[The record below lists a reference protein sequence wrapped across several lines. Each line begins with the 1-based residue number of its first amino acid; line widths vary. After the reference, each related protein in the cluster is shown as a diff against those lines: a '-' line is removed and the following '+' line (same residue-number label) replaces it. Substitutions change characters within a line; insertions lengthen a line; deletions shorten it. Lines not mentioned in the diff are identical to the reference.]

1 MPKDKIQPSAA
12 LAAIELL
19 ERLNADFPQL
29 ASKQSRQCVVDWKR
43 LMTKTAPPP
52 PQPQTAIRP
61 TERESDTRRV
71 ATAATPLDRE
81 IPVSQGTADERAELA
96 EFALTALQSS
106 PVEDVMSALTRRT
119 GSDWDYLSLIE
130 LTGKEAYMQSL
141 RKEAGE
147 LLANAIS
154 PRQIADLWGELGRP
168 AIGGL
173 SWGEHNVRGLLGN
186 TSY

>member
-1 MPKDKIQPSAA
+1 MRGR
-12 LAAIELL
+12 L
-19 ERLNADFPQL
+19 ETADDQNGT
-29 ASKQSRQCVVDWKR
+29 ASS
-43 LMTKTAPPP
+43 
-52 PQPQTAIRP
+52 P
-61 TERESDTRRV
+61 TPDRNQADRTGERH
-71 ATAATPLDRE
+71 TPGGYGGNSLDRE